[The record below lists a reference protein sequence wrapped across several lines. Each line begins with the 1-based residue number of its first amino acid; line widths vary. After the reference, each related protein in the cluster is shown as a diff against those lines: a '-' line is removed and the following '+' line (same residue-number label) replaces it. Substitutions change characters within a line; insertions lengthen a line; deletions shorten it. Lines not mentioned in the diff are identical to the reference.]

1 MIVLVTGRHRPHELL
16 LLAVSVL
23 LGTSY
28 LVRVPAPQTLTASVP
43 RWVVILWAVGLV
55 ASGIIGLTGCL
66 WRGDITTGLGL
77 ERGAMLMST
86 GVMALMAAVVV
97 SATGIRGLFTA
108 SITIAWALA
117 NLYRVAQI
125 TTDLRRIDVAHEE
138 DADG

>member
-23 LGTSY
+23 LGASY
-28 LVRVPAPQTLTASVP
+28 LIRVPAPQTLTAAVP

-66 WRGDITTGLGL
+66 WRGDVTVGLGL

-86 GVMALMAAVVV
+86 AALVLISSVIV
-97 SATGIRGLFTA
+97 SVTGMRGAFSA
-108 SITIAWALA
+108 GITIAWALA
-117 NLYRVAQI
+117 NVYRIAQI
-125 TTDLRRIDVAHEE
+125 STDLRRIAAAHKENVDE
-138 DADG
+138 